1 MKVTRFFILDK
12 EPQSL
17 DTIFVI
23 LHTNL
28 KHLKNILF
36 YIIFSFLFSVF
47 TYAQEGKQIKVQSD
61 RTIKDEN
68 RFPGATILAMVD
80 KQVYMQHEGV
90 EIWCDQ
96 AVHYGEDKFVKAL
109 GNVKIIQGDTL
120 TMTSKY
126 AEYNGNTQFAYARDN
141 VFMETPSN
149 TVRTDTL
156 FFDRLK
162 QQAYYRSGGTVKDS
176 SKTNTLTSKI
186 GRFFMDRKQ
195 FSFNTNVK
203 IVNPENTIDSERL
216 DYYTENGHAYLYGPS
231 TVKGKESTLYCE
243 RGFYDTKVKTGYA
256 IKNAKIDY
264 DNRTVFGDSIF
275 YNSAIQFASATNN
288 IKVLDTA
295 NNSVITGHYA
305 EVFKDKDSVFIT
317 KRALAA
323 TLQEN
328 DSIYIHSDTLM
339 VTGKPEHR
347 IMNGFYDVR
356 IYKKTMSGKSDS
368 INVDQITGYTKMV
381 GKPIIWSQKN
391 QMTGDTI
398 KIISNTETEKIDSLV
413 VYQNAFL
420 VQEDTLKAG
429 YNQVKGQSLYG
440 LFKDNEIYKVDI
452 DKNTETIFYQRES
465 EGELK
470 LIGINK
476 VLSSSISLLLND
488 REIED
493 VYYYQNVEGT
503 LYREIDLP
511 ENARELSGFNWRGDE
526 QINSKADLFRGES
539 PPKLTK
545 IKGIPLPKDEE
556 DFFDEET
563 IKRLEENKSEGSRL
577 LEQELKDADLKE
589 MNQQLDSIPSKK
601 KIKVDI
607 DPETKKNQKR
617 TSNIDHD
624 LERSARQRDSI
635 TVTTLQ
641 PPKEQLKDSIKN
653 KHEKE

>member
-1 MKVTRFFILDK
+1 MKNTLFNIILVI
-12 EPQSL
+12 SL
-17 DTIFVI
+17 LLPLV
-23 LHTNL
+23 
-28 KHLKNILF
+28 
-36 YIIFSFLFSVF
+36 SM
-47 TYAQEGKQIKVQSD
+47 AQEGKQIKVQSD
-61 RTIKDEN
+61 RTIKDQN
-68 RFPGATILAMVD
+68 RFPGATILAKVD

-96 AVHYGEDKFVKAL
+96 AVHYSEDKFVKAL
-109 GNVKIIQGDTL
+109 GNVIIKQGDTL

-126 AEYNGNTQFAYARDN
+126 AEYNGNTKFAYASDD

-149 TVRTDTL
+149 TLRTDTL
-156 FFDRLK
+156 FFDRLR

-176 SKTNTLTSKI
+176 SNTLTSKI
-186 GRFFMDRKQ
+186 GRYFMDRKQ
-195 FSFNTNVK
+195 YSFNTAVK
-203 IVNPENTIDSERL
+203 IVNPENTVDSDRL
-216 DYYTENGHAYLYGPS
+216 DYYTENGHAFLYGPS

-243 RGFYDTKVKTGYA
+243 RGFYDTNVKTGYA
-256 IKNAKIDY
+256 IKNARIDY

-288 IKVLDTA
+288 IRVLDTA

-347 IMNGFYDVR
+347 IMRGFYDVR
-356 IYKKTMSGKSDS
+356 IFKSNMSGKSDS
-368 INVDQITGYTKMV
+368 INVDQTTGYTKMI
-381 GKPIIWSQKN
+381 GRPIIWSQRN

-398 KIISNTETEKIDSLV
+398 KIISDTETEKLDSLV

-420 VQEDTLKAG
+420 AQEDTLKAG
-429 YNQVKGQSLYG
+429 YNQVKGQTLYG
-440 LFKDNEIYKVDI
+440 LFKDNEIYQVDI

-476 VLSSSISLLLND
+476 VLSSSIRLLLTNQ
-488 REIED
+488 EIDD
-493 VYYYQNVEGT
+493 VYYYQNVDGT

-511 ENARELSGFNWRGDE
+511 ENARELSGFNWRGE
-526 QINSKADLFRGES
+526 ERINSKADLFRGET
-539 PPKLTK
+539 PPKLIK
-545 IKGIPLPKDEE
+545 IKGIPLPKDEA

-563 IKRLEENKSEGSRL
+563 LKRIEDNKSEGSRM
-577 LEQELKDADLKE
+577 LEQELKDAELKE
-589 MNQQLDSIPSKK
+589 TNEELDSIE
-601 KIKVDI
+601 IKNTI
-607 DPETKKNQKR
+607 KEETDPKDQKNQKKTSSIDLDLTR
-617 TSNIDHD
+617 T
-624 LERSARQRDSI
+624 ARQRDSI
-635 TVTTLQ
+635 TVTTLKYS
-641 PPKEQLKDSIKN
+641 KEKIDSTKSLSDN
-653 KHEKE
+653 

>member
-1 MKVTRFFILDK
+1 MKNTF
-12 EPQSL
+12 
-17 DTIFVI
+17 
-23 LHTNL
+23 
-28 KHLKNILF
+28 F
-36 YIIFSFLFSVF
+36 YIVFSLLFSVVAI
-47 TYAQEGKQIKVQSD
+47 AQEGKQIKVQSD
-61 RTIKDEN
+61 RTIKDQN
-68 RFPGATILAMVD
+68 RFPGATILAKVD
-80 KQVYMQHEGV
+80 KQVYMQHEGI

-96 AVHYGEDKFVKAL
+96 AIHYGEDKFVKAL
-109 GNVKIIQGDTL
+109 GNVIIKQGDTL

-126 AEYNGNTQFAYARDN
+126 AEYNGNTQFAYASDN

-149 TVRTDTL
+149 TLSTDTL
-156 FFDRLK
+156 FFDRLR
-162 QQAYYRSGGTVKDS
+162 QQAYYRSGGTVRDS
-176 SKTNTLTSKI
+176 SNTLTSKI
-186 GRFFMDRKQ
+186 GRYFMDRKQ
-195 FSFNTNVK
+195 YSFNTTVK
-203 IVNPENTIDSERL
+203 IVNPENTVDSDRL

-295 NNSVITGHYA
+295 NNSIITGHYA

-317 KRALAA
+317 KRALAS
-323 TLQEN
+323 TLQEK
-328 DSIYIHSDTLM
+328 DSIYIHSDTLRI
-339 VTGKPEHR
+339 TGKPEHR

-356 IYKKTMSGKSDS
+356 IYKSNMSGKSDS
-368 INVDQITGYTKMV
+368 INVDQTTGYTKMI
-381 GKPIIWSQKN
+381 GRPIIWSQRN

-398 KIISNTETEKIDSLV
+398 KIISNTETEKLDSLV

-429 YNQVKGQSLYG
+429 YNQVKGQTLYG

-476 VLSSSISLLLND
+476 VLSSSISLLLSNQ
-488 REIED
+488 EIED
-493 VYYYQNVEGT
+493 VYYYQNVDGT
-503 LYREIDLP
+503 LYRDIDLP
-511 ENARELSGFNWRGDE
+511 ENARELSGFHWRGDE
-526 QINSKADLFRGES
+526 KINSKADLFRGES

-545 IKGIPLPKDEE
+545 IKGIPLPKDEA

-563 IKRLEENKSEGSRL
+563 VKRLEENKSEGSRL
-577 LEQELKDADLKE
+577 LEQELKDAELKE
-589 MNQQLDSIPSKK
+589 IDQKPDTISPPKNIIKEEIDTEKK
-601 KIKVDI
+601 K
-607 DPETKKNQKR
+607 TKKKSSSIDLDLIR
-617 TSNIDHD
+617 T
-624 LERSARQRDSI
+624 ARQRDSI

-641 PPKEQLKDSIKN
+641 NAKQSKDSIN
-653 KHEKE
+653 GLSNNE

>member
-1 MKVTRFFILDK
+1 MKNKAFY
-12 EPQSL
+12 
-17 DTIFVI
+17 
-23 LHTNL
+23 
-28 KHLKNILF
+28 ILF
-36 YIIFSFLFSVF
+36 IFLFSAITF
-47 TYAQEGKQIKVQSD
+47 AQEEKEEKEGKEIKVQSD

-68 RFPGATILAMVD
+68 RFPGATILAKVD

-96 AVHYGEDKFVKAL
+96 AVHYSEDRFVKAL
-109 GNVKIIQGDTL
+109 GNVIIKQGDSLTL
-120 TMTSKY
+120 KSKY
-126 AEYNGNTQFAYARDN
+126 AEYNGNTQFAYARDQ
-141 VFMETPSN
+141 VFMETGSN
-149 TVRTDTL
+149 TLSTDTL

-176 SKTNTLTSKI
+176 ANNTLTSKI
-186 GRFFMDRKQ
+186 GRFFMDRNQ

-203 IVNPENTIDSERL
+203 VVNPENKIDSDRL
-216 DYYTENGHAYLYGPS
+216 DYFPDVDHVYLYGPS

-256 IKNAKIDY
+256 IKNARIDY
-264 DNRTVFGDSIF
+264 DKRTVFGDSIF

-323 TLQEN
+323 TLQEK

-339 VTGKPEHR
+339 VTGKPESR
-347 IMNGFYDVR
+347 IMKGFYDVR
-356 IYKKTMSGKSDS
+356 IYKSNMSGKSDS
-368 INVDQITGYTKMV
+368 INVDQTTGYTKLI
-381 GKPIIWSQKN
+381 GKPIIWAQRN

-398 KIISNTETEKIDSLV
+398 KIISNTETEKLDSLI

-429 YNQVKGQSLYG
+429 FNQIKGQILYG
-440 LFKDNEIYKVDI
+440 LFKDNEIYQVDI

-476 VLSSSISLLLND
+476 VLSSSIKLLLND

-493 VYYYQNVEGT
+493 VYYYQNIDGT

-511 ENARELSGFNWRGDE
+511 KNARELSGLNWRGDE
-526 QINSKADLFRGES
+526 RINSKADLFRGES
-539 PPKLTK
+539 PPQLTK
-545 IKGIPLPKDEE
+545 IKGIPLPKDEA

-563 IKRLEENKSEGSRL
+563 IKRIEDNKSEGSRL
-577 LEQELKDADLKE
+577 LEQELKDAELKE
-589 MNQQLDSIPSKK
+589 SNEQLDSIIPKKDIKENINSEKK
-601 KIKVDI
+601 KKKKKTSFI
-607 DPETKKNQKR
+607 DTDLSR
-617 TSNIDHD
+617 T
-624 LERSARQRDSI
+624 AKQRDSI

-641 PPKEQLKDSIKN
+641 YPNEKLKDSINN
-653 KHEKE
+653 KDREE

>member
-1 MKVTRFFILDK
+1 MKNTFL
-12 EPQSL
+12 
-17 DTIFVI
+17 
-23 LHTNL
+23 
-28 KHLKNILF
+28 
-36 YIIFSFLFSVF
+36 YITFLLLFSSIIM
-47 TYAQEGKQIKVQSD
+47 AQEGKKIKVQSD
-61 RTIKDEN
+61 RTIKDQN
-68 RFPGATILAMVD
+68 RFPGATILAKVN
-80 KQVYMQHEGV
+80 KQVYMEHEGI

-96 AVHYGEDKFVKAL
+96 AVHYGEDRFVKAF
-109 GNVKIIQGDTL
+109 GNVKIKQGDTL
-120 TMTSKY
+120 TMTSTY
-126 AEYNGNTQFAYARDN
+126 AEYNGNTQFAYASEK

-149 TVRTDTL
+149 TLRTDTL
-156 FFDRLK
+156 FFDRLR

-176 SKTNTLTSKI
+176 SNTLTSRI
-186 GRFFMDRKQ
+186 GRYFMERKQ
-195 FSFNTNVK
+195 YSFNTDVK
-203 IVNPENTIDSERL
+203 IVNPENTVDSDRL

-256 IKNAKIDY
+256 IKNARIDY

-295 NNSVITGHYA
+295 NSTVITGHYA

-323 TLQEN
+323 TLQEK
-328 DSIYIHSDTLM
+328 DSIYIHSDTLR

-356 IYKKTMSGKSDS
+356 IYKSNMSGKSDS
-368 INVDQITGYTKMV
+368 INVDQTTGYTKMI
-381 GKPIIWSQKN
+381 GRPIIWSQKN

-398 KIISNTETEKIDSLV
+398 KIISNTETEKLDSLV

-429 YNQVKGQSLYG
+429 YNQVKGQTLYG
-440 LFKDNEIYKVDI
+440 LFKDNEIYQVDI

-476 VLSSSISLLLND
+476 VLSSSITLLLNKQ
-488 REIED
+488 EIED
-493 VYYYQNVEGT
+493 VYYYQNVDGT
-503 LYREIDLP
+503 LYREGDLP
-511 ENARELSGFNWRGDE
+511 ENARELSGFNWRGE
-526 QINSKADLFRGES
+526 ERITSKADLFRGEAV
-539 PPKLTK
+539 PKLTK
-545 IKGIPLPKDEE
+545 ITGIPLPKDEA

-577 LEQELKDADLKE
+577 LEQKLKDAELKE
-589 MNQQLDSIPSKK
+589 TNEELDSITPIKQKK
-601 KIKVDI
+601 KLKI
-607 DPETKKNQKR
+607 DPIKKKDNNKK
-617 TSNIDHD
+617 TSFIDPN
-624 LERSARQRDSI
+624 LNRSAKERDSI
-635 TVTTLQ
+635 TVTSLQ
-641 PPKEQLKDSIKN
+641 HSKSKLSDSTKTIQVSSKKTDN
-653 KHEKE
+653 

>member
-1 MKVTRFFILDK
+1 MKNTYL
-12 EPQSL
+12 
-17 DTIFVI
+17 
-23 LHTNL
+23 
-28 KHLKNILF
+28 
-36 YIIFSFLFSVF
+36 YIIFILLFSSA
-47 TYAQEGKQIKVQSD
+47 TLAQESKKIKVQSD
-61 RTIKDEN
+61 RTIKNQD
-68 RFPGATILAMVD
+68 RFPGATILAKVN
-80 KQVYMQHEGV
+80 KQVYIEHEGI

-96 AVHYGEDKFVKAL
+96 AIHYGEDKFVKAL
-109 GNVKIIQGDTL
+109 GNVKIKQGDTL

-141 VFMETPSN
+141 VFMETTQN
-149 TVRTDTL
+149 TLRTDTL
-156 FFDRLK
+156 FFDRIR

-176 SKTNTLTSKI
+176 TKTNTLTSKI
-186 GRFFMDRKQ
+186 GRYFMDRGM
-195 FSFNTNVK
+195 FSFNTDVK
-203 IVNPENTIDSERL
+203 VVNPENTIDSDRL
-216 DYYTENGHAYLYGPS
+216 DYYKENGHTYLYGPS

-243 RGFYDTKVKTGYA
+243 RGFYDTEVKTGYA
-256 IKNAKIDY
+256 IKNSRIDY

-295 NNSVITGHYA
+295 NSSVITGHYA

-323 TLQEN
+323 TLQEK

-339 VTGKPEHR
+339 VTGKPEKR
-347 IMNGFYDVR
+347 IMHGFYDVR
-356 IYKKTMSGKSDS
+356 IYKSNMSGKSDS
-368 INVDQITGYTKMV
+368 INVDQTTGHTKMI
-381 GKPIIWSQKN
+381 GRPILWAQKN

-398 KIISNTETEKIDSLV
+398 KIISNTETEKLDSLV

-420 VQEDTLKAG
+420 AQEDTLKAG
-429 YNQVKGQSLYG
+429 YNQVKGQTLYG

-476 VLSSSISLLLND
+476 VLSSKITLLLND

-493 VYYYQNVEGT
+493 VYYYQNVDGV
-503 LYREIDLP
+503 LYRESDLP

-526 QINSKADLFRGES
+526 RINSKADLFRGEN

-545 IKGIPLPKDEE
+545 ITGIPLPKDEA

-577 LEQELKDADLKE
+577 LEQELKDAELRE
-589 MNQQLDSIPSKK
+589 TNEELDSIPKK
-601 KIKVDI
+601 KEIINDQVKQKKKSN
-607 DPETKKNQKR
+607 TKK
-617 TSNIDHD
+617 TSFVDPN
-624 LERSARQRDSI
+624 LSRSARERDSI
-635 TVTTLQ
+635 TVTTLKNTKLK
-641 PPKEQLKDSIKN
+641 PKDNTKSISDN
-653 KHEKE
+653 

>member
-1 MKVTRFFILDK
+1 MKNTFLYIVFCLLLS
-12 EPQSL
+12 SL
-17 DTIFVI
+17 
-23 LHTNL
+23 
-28 KHLKNILF
+28 
-36 YIIFSFLFSVF
+36 SF
-47 TYAQEGKQIKVQSD
+47 AQEGKPIKVQSD
-61 RTIKDEN
+61 RTIKDQN
-68 RFPGATILAMVD
+68 RFPGATILAKVEE
-80 KQVYMQHEGV
+80 QVYMQHEGI

-96 AVHYGEDKFVKAL
+96 AIHYSEDRFVKAL
-109 GNVKIIQGDTL
+109 GNVKMIQGDTI
-120 TMTSKY
+120 TMTSTY
-126 AEYNGNTQFAYARDN
+126 AEYNGDTQFAYASEN

-149 TVRTDTL
+149 TLRTDTL
-156 FFDRLK
+156 FFDRLR
-162 QQAYYRSGGTVKDS
+162 QQAYYRSGGTVRDS
-176 SKTNTLTSKI
+176 SNTLTSRI
-186 GRFFMDRKQ
+186 GRYFMDRKQ
-195 FSFNTNVK
+195 YSFNTDVK
-203 IVNPENTIDSERL
+203 IVNPENTVDSDRL

-256 IKNAKIDY
+256 IKNARIDY

-356 IYKKTMSGKSDS
+356 IYKSNMSGKSDS
-368 INVDQITGYTKMV
+368 INVDQTTGYTKMI
-381 GKPIIWSQKN
+381 GRPIIWSQRN

-398 KIISNTETEKIDSLV
+398 KIISNKETEKLDSLL

-429 YNQVKGQSLYG
+429 FNQVKGQTLYG
-440 LFKDNEIYKVDI
+440 LFKDNEIYQVDI

-476 VLSSSISLLLND
+476 VLSSSIKLLLEQ
-488 REIED
+488 REIVD
-493 VYYYQNVEGT
+493 VYYYQNVDGT

-511 ENARELSGFNWRGDE
+511 ENARELSGFHWRGDE
-526 QINSKADLFRGES
+526 RINSKADLFRGEK

-545 IKGIPLPKDEE
+545 ITGIPLPKDEA

-563 IKRLEENKSEGSRL
+563 VKRLEESKSEGSRL
-577 LEQELKDADLKE
+577 LEQELKDAELKKTNE
-589 MNQQLDSIPSKK
+589 ELDSISSPVQQKIQEEIDTQKKDTKK
-601 KIKVDI
+601 KSSFI
-607 DPETKKNQKR
+607 DMDLQR
-617 TSNIDHD
+617 T
-624 LERSARQRDSI
+624 ARQRDSI
-635 TVTTLQ
+635 TVTTLKHVKQ
-641 PPKEQLKDSIKN
+641 KDSLQRLSN
-653 KHEKE
+653 N

>member
-1 MKVTRFFILDK
+1 MKNKAFY
-12 EPQSL
+12 
-17 DTIFVI
+17 
-23 LHTNL
+23 
-28 KHLKNILF
+28 ILF
-36 YIIFSFLFSVF
+36 FFLFSVITF
-47 TYAQEGKQIKVQSD
+47 AQEEKEGKEIKVQSD

-68 RFPGATILAMVD
+68 RFPGATILAKVD

-96 AVHYGEDKFVKAL
+96 AVHYSEDRFVKAL
-109 GNVKIIQGDTL
+109 GNVIIKQGDSLTL
-120 TMTSKY
+120 KSKY
-126 AEYNGNTQFAYARDN
+126 AEYNGNTQFAYARDQ
-141 VFMETPSN
+141 VFMETGSN
-149 TVRTDTL
+149 TLSTDTL

-176 SKTNTLTSKI
+176 ANNTLTSKI
-186 GRFFMDRKQ
+186 GRFFMDRNQ

-203 IVNPENTIDSERL
+203 VVNPENNIDSDRL
-216 DYYTENGHAYLYGPS
+216 DYFPDVDHFYLYGPS

-256 IKNAKIDY
+256 IKNARIDY
-264 DNRTVFGDSIF
+264 DKRTVFGDSIF

-295 NNSVITGHYA
+295 NNSIITGHYA

-323 TLQEN
+323 TLQEK

-339 VTGKPEHR
+339 VTGKPESR
-347 IMNGFYDVR
+347 IMKGFYDVR
-356 IYKKTMSGKSDS
+356 IYKSNMSGKSDS
-368 INVDQITGYTKMV
+368 INVDQTTGYTKLI
-381 GKPIIWSQKN
+381 GKPIIWAQRN

-398 KIISNTETEKIDSLV
+398 KIISNTETEKLDSLI

-429 YNQVKGQSLYG
+429 FNQIKGQILYG
-440 LFKDNEIYKVDI
+440 LFKDNEIYQVDI

-476 VLSSSISLLLND
+476 VLSSSIKLLLND

-493 VYYYQNVEGT
+493 VYYYQNIDGT

-511 ENARELSGFNWRGDE
+511 KNARELSGLNWRGE
-526 QINSKADLFRGES
+526 ERINSKADLFRGES

-563 IKRLEENKSEGSRL
+563 IKRIEDNKSEGSRL
-577 LEQELKDADLKE
+577 LEQELKDAELKE
-589 MNQQLDSIPSKK
+589 SNEQLDSIIPKKDIKEGINSEKK
-601 KIKVDI
+601 KIKKKTSFI
-607 DPETKKNQKR
+607 DPDLSR
-617 TSNIDHD
+617 T
-624 LERSARQRDSI
+624 AKQRDSI

-641 PPKEQLKDSIKN
+641 HPNEKLKDSINTKDR
-653 KHEKE
+653 KE

>member
-1 MKVTRFFILDK
+1 MKNTFLYIVFCLLLS
-12 EPQSL
+12 SL
-17 DTIFVI
+17 
-23 LHTNL
+23 
-28 KHLKNILF
+28 
-36 YIIFSFLFSVF
+36 SF
-47 TYAQEGKQIKVQSD
+47 AQEGKPIKVQSD
-61 RTIKDEN
+61 RTIKDQN
-68 RFPGATILAMVD
+68 RFPGATILAKVD
-80 KQVYMQHEGV
+80 EQVYMQHEGI

-96 AVHYGEDKFVKAL
+96 AIHYSEDRFVKAL
-109 GNVKIIQGDTL
+109 GNVKMIQGDTI
-120 TMTSKY
+120 TMTSTY
-126 AEYNGNTQFAYARDN
+126 AEYNGDTQFAYASEN

-149 TVRTDTL
+149 TLRTDTL
-156 FFDRLK
+156 FFDRLR
-162 QQAYYRSGGTVKDS
+162 QQAYYRSGGTVRDS
-176 SKTNTLTSKI
+176 SNTLTSRI
-186 GRFFMDRKQ
+186 GRYFMDRKQ
-195 FSFNTNVK
+195 YSFNTDVK
-203 IVNPENTIDSERL
+203 IVNPENTVDSDRL

-256 IKNAKIDY
+256 IKNARIDY

-339 VTGKPEHR
+339 VTGKSEHR

-356 IYKKTMSGKSDS
+356 IYKSNMSGKSDS
-368 INVDQITGYTKMV
+368 INVDQTTGYTKMI
-381 GKPIIWSQKN
+381 GRPIIWSQRN

-398 KIISNTETEKIDSLV
+398 KIISNKETEKLDSLL

-429 YNQVKGQSLYG
+429 FNQVKGQTLYG
-440 LFKDNEIYKVDI
+440 LFKDNEIYQVDI

-476 VLSSSISLLLND
+476 VLSSSIKLLLEQ
-488 REIED
+488 REIVD
-493 VYYYQNVEGT
+493 VYYYQNVDGT

-511 ENARELSGFNWRGDE
+511 ENARELSGFHWRGDE
-526 QINSKADLFRGES
+526 RINSKADLFRGEK

-545 IKGIPLPKDEE
+545 ITGIPLPKDEA

-563 IKRLEENKSEGSRL
+563 VKRLEESKSEGSRL
-577 LEQELKDADLKE
+577 LEQELKDAELKKTNE
-589 MNQQLDSIPSKK
+589 ELDSISSPVKQKIQEEIDTQKKDNKK
-601 KIKVDI
+601 KSSFI
-607 DPETKKNQKR
+607 DMDLQR
-617 TSNIDHD
+617 T
-624 LERSARQRDSI
+624 ARQRDSI
-635 TVTTLQ
+635 TVTTLKHVKQ
-641 PPKEQLKDSIKN
+641 KDSLQRLSN
-653 KHEKE
+653 N

>member
-1 MKVTRFFILDK
+1 MKNTF
-12 EPQSL
+12 
-17 DTIFVI
+17 
-23 LHTNL
+23 
-28 KHLKNILF
+28 F
-36 YIIFSFLFSVF
+36 YIVLSLLFS
-47 TYAQEGKQIKVQSD
+47 TITIAQEGKQIKVQSD
-61 RTIKDEN
+61 RTIKDQN
-68 RFPGATILAMVD
+68 RFPGATILAKVD

-96 AVHYGEDKFVKAL
+96 AIHYGEDKFVKAL
-109 GNVKIIQGDTL
+109 GNVIIKQGDTL

-126 AEYNGNTQFAYARDN
+126 AEYNGNTKFAYASDN

-149 TVRTDTL
+149 TLRTDTL
-156 FFDRLK
+156 FFDRIR

-176 SKTNTLTSKI
+176 SNTLTSKI
-186 GRFFMDRKQ
+186 GRYFMDRKQ
-195 FSFNTNVK
+195 YSFNTKVK
-203 IVNPENTIDSERL
+203 IVNPENTVDSDRL
-216 DYYTENGHAYLYGPS
+216 DYFTENGHAYLYGPS
-231 TVKGKESTLYCE
+231 TVQGKESTLYCE
-243 RGFYDTKVKTGYA
+243 RGFYDTNVKTGYA
-256 IKNAKIDY
+256 IKNARIDY

-295 NNSVITGHYA
+295 NSSVITGHYA

-323 TLQEN
+323 TLQEK

-339 VTGKPEHR
+339 VTGKPEKR

-356 IYKKTMSGKSDS
+356 IYKSNMSGKSDS
-368 INVDQITGYTKMV
+368 INVDQTTGYTKMI
-381 GKPIIWSQKN
+381 GRPIVWSQRN

-398 KIISNTETEKIDSLV
+398 KIISNKETEKLDSLL

-440 LFKDNEIYKVDI
+440 LFRDNEIYQVDI

-465 EGELK
+465 EGDLK

-476 VLSSSISLLLND
+476 VLSSSIRLLLSNQ
-488 REIED
+488 EIED
-493 VYYYQNVEGT
+493 VYYYQNVDGT

-511 ENARELSGFNWRGDE
+511 ENARELSGFIWRGE
-526 QINSKADLFRGES
+526 EKITSKADLFRGES
-539 PPKLTK
+539 PPKLIK
-545 IKGIPLPKDEE
+545 ITGIPLPKDEA

-577 LEQELKDADLKE
+577 LEQELKDAELKE
-589 MNQQLDSIPSKK
+589 TNEQLDSIPIQQ
-601 KIKVDI
+601 KIKEEI
-607 DPETKKNQKR
+607 DPEEKKNQKKTSFIDPDLTR
-617 TSNIDHD
+617 T
-624 LERSARQRDSI
+624 ARQRDSI
-635 TVTTLQ
+635 TVTTLKYAKKLQ
-641 PPKEQLKDSIKN
+641 DSTKSISN
-653 KHEKE
+653 N

>member
-1 MKVTRFFILDK
+1 MKNTF
-12 EPQSL
+12 
-17 DTIFVI
+17 
-23 LHTNL
+23 
-28 KHLKNILF
+28 F
-36 YIIFSFLFSVF
+36 YIVFTLLFSSIAF
-47 TYAQEGKQIKVQSD
+47 SQESKKIKVQSD
-61 RTIKDEN
+61 RTIKNEE
-68 RFPGATILAMVD
+68 RFPGATILAKVN
-80 KQVYMQHEGV
+80 KQVFIEHEGI

-96 AVHYGEDKFVKAL
+96 AVHYGEDKFVRAF
-109 GNVKIIQGDTL
+109 GNVKMKQGDTL
-120 TMTSKY
+120 TMTSAY
-126 AEYNGNTQFAYARDN
+126 AEYNGNSKFAYAREN
-141 VFMETPSN
+141 VFLETPSN
-149 TVRTDTL
+149 TLNTDTL
-156 FFDRLK
+156 FFDRLR

-176 SKTNTLTSKI
+176 SNTLTSKI
-186 GRFFMDRKQ
+186 GRYFMDRKQ
-195 FSFNTNVK
+195 YSFNTQVK
-203 IVNPENTIDSERL
+203 IVNPENTVDSDRL

-256 IKNAKIDY
+256 IKNARIDY

-323 TLQEN
+323 TLQEK

-347 IMNGFYDVR
+347 IMNGFYDAR
-356 IYKKTMSGKSDS
+356 IFKSNMSGKSDS
-368 INVDQITGYTKMV
+368 INVDQTTGYTKMV
-381 GKPIIWSQKN
+381 GRPILWSQRN

-398 KIISNTETEKIDSLV
+398 KIISNTETEKLDSLV

-429 YNQVKGQSLYG
+429 YNQVKGQTLYG
-440 LFKDNEIYKVDI
+440 LFKDNEIYQVDI

-476 VLSSSISLLLND
+476 VLSSSIKLLLEQ
-488 REIED
+488 REIVD
-493 VYYYQNVEGT
+493 VYYYQNIDGT

-511 ENARELSGFNWRGDE
+511 ENARELSGFVWRGDE
-526 QINSKADLFRGES
+526 QILSKKDLFRGES

-545 IKGIPLPKDEE
+545 ITGIPLPVEDE

-563 IKRLEENKSEGSRL
+563 LKRLEENKSEGSRL
-577 LEQELKDADLKE
+577 LEQRLEDAELKETNEELDKSTEEKINEELNNLKKK
-589 MNQQLDSIPSKK
+589 DSTSSKRKSKK
-601 KIKVDI
+601 VSFVD
-607 DPETKKNQKR
+607 PNLNR
-617 TSNIDHD
+617 TAK
-624 LERSARQRDSI
+624 ERDSI
-635 TVTTLQ
+635 TVTTL
-641 PPKEQLKDSIKN
+641 KN
-653 KHEKE
+653 TKKTDTVNREK

>member
-1 MKVTRFFILDK
+1 M
-12 EPQSL
+12 
-17 DTIFVI
+17 
-23 LHTNL
+23 HTNFRF
-28 KHLKNILF
+28 LKNILF
-36 YIIFSFLFSVF
+36 NIVFAFAILSSFAIK
-47 TYAQEGKQIKVQSD
+47 AQETKQIKVQSD
-61 RTIKDEN
+61 RTIKDQN
-68 RFPGATILAMVD
+68 RFPGATILAKVN

-96 AVHYGEDKFVKAL
+96 AIHYSEDKFVKAL
-109 GNVKIIQGDTL
+109 GNVIIKQGDTL

-126 AEYNGNTQFAYARDN
+126 AEYNGNTKFAYASDN

-149 TVRTDTL
+149 TLRTDTL
-156 FFDRLK
+156 FFDRLR

-176 SKTNTLTSKI
+176 SNTLTSKI
-186 GRFFMDRKQ
+186 GRYFMDRKQ
-195 FSFNTNVK
+195 YSFNTKVK
-203 IVNPENTIDSERL
+203 IVNPENTVDSDRL

-256 IKNAKIDY
+256 IKNARIDY
-264 DNRTVFGDSIF
+264 DKRTVFGDSIF

-295 NNSVITGHYA
+295 NSSVITGHYA

-356 IYKKTMSGKSDS
+356 IYKSNMSGKSDS
-368 INVDQITGYTKMV
+368 INVDQTTGYTKMI
-381 GKPIIWSQKN
+381 GRPIIWSQRN

-398 KIISNTETEKIDSLV
+398 KIISNTETEKLDSLV
-413 VYQNAFL
+413 VYQNAFM

-429 YNQVKGQSLYG
+429 YNQIKGQSLYG
-440 LFKDNEIYKVDI
+440 LFKDNEIYQVDI

-476 VLSSSISLLLND
+476 VLSSSIRLLLTN
-488 REIED
+488 REIDD
-493 VYYYQNVEGT
+493 VYYYQNVDGT

-526 QINSKADLFRGES
+526 KINSKADLFRGEM

-545 IKGIPLPKDEE
+545 IKGIPLPKDEA

-563 IKRLEENKSEGSRL
+563 IKRIEENKSEGSRL
-577 LEQELKDADLKE
+577 LEQELKDAELKE
-589 MNQQLDSIPSKK
+589 TNEELDSIPTKNNIIKEEVDPEDQKHKK
-601 KIKVDI
+601 KTSYI
-607 DPETKKNQKR
+607 DLDLTR
-617 TSNIDHD
+617 T
-624 LERSARQRDSI
+624 ARQRDSI
-635 TVTTLQ
+635 TVTTL
-641 PPKEQLKDSIKN
+641 KNSKKSIDTLKSLSDN
-653 KHEKE
+653 